1 MQIRAVISD
10 AAACLPTVICFSDRH
25 PPFSAEARNGIYDEY
40 SEGMESGRAVPIK
53 GVSEFLAF
61 LKESD
66 ILSAVAAGSTVRHY
80 ERIQQ
85 NTAVSDRKI
94 RSLEEIKAYI
104 EEENR

>member
-1 MQIRAVISD
+1 
-10 AAACLPTVICFSDRH
+10 
-25 PPFSAEARNGIYDEY
+25 
-40 SEGMESGRAVPIK
+40 MESGRAVPIK

-85 NTAVSDRKI
+85 NPQSGR
-94 RSLEEIKAYI
+94 
-104 EEENR
+104 N